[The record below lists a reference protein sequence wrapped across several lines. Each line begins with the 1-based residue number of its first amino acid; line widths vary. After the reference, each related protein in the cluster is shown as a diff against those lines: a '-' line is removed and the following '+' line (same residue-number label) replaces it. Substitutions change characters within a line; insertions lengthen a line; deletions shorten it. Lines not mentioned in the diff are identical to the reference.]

1 MSCIQACMKAIF
13 VEDTA
18 KERGYQHFIF
28 SDPRCLLELKDE
40 LHSACMKAI
49 FVEDTAKE
57 RGYQHFIF
65 SDSRCLL
72 DLKVDELD
80 LGLEAIRVEDTEKRE
95 VTSTSSFPIASK
107 IRLV

>member
-1 MSCIQACMKAIF
+1 MEANR

-18 KERGYQHFIF
+18 N
-28 SDPRCLLELKDE
+28 
-40 LHSACMKAI
+40 
-49 FVEDTAKE
+49 E

-80 LGLEAIRVEDTEKRE
+80 LGLNGSQSRR
-95 VTSTSSFPIASK
+95 
-107 IRLV
+107 R